1 MKKQVMK
8 KWVTALRS
16 GKYKQGKEY
25 LCDDGKYCC
34 LGVLCDIYNKERVKS
49 KKRSIIED
57 DKSTSYLHFDGAWE
71 VLPECVREWAGMESS
86 TGALSLKDM
95 DTSLA
100 ELNDHGKK
108 FSTLAN
114 TIEKHYEQL

>member
-25 LCDDGKYCC
+25 LCDNGKYCC

-49 KKRSIIED
+49 KKRSIVEEY
-57 DKSTSYLHFDGAWE
+57 KSTSYLHFDGSWD
-71 VLPECVREWAGMESS
+71 VLPECVMEWAGMGSA
-86 TGALSLKDM
+86 TGALSLKDI

-100 ELNDHGKK
+100 ELNDNGKK

-114 TIEKHYEQL
+114 TIEKHYDKI

>member
-1 MKKQVMK
+1 MK

-49 KKRSIIED
+49 KKRSIIEE
-57 DKSTSYLHFDGAWE
+57 DKDANYIRFDGQWE
-71 VLPECVREWAGMESS
+71 VLPESVMEWAGMESA
-86 TGALSLKDM
+86 TGALSLRDI

-100 ELNDHGKK
+100 EMNDNGKK

>member
-49 KKRSIIED
+49 KKRSIIEE
-57 DKSTSYLHFDGAWE
+57 DKDANYIRFDGQWE
-71 VLPECVREWAGMESS
+71 VLPESVMEWAGMESA
-86 TGALSLKDM
+86 TGALSLRDI

-100 ELNDHGKK
+100 EMNDNGKK